1 MINSEIKRCVTVMI
15 PYDETN
21 RYSDA
26 KFLVLEHVKCKHK
39 FTFPAGTCEPR
50 ENEYYTVQ
58 REMMEE
64 LSLHIKHHDIRRK
77 FQRMAYYD
85 RIDGHRAYLETTF
98 IVRIGNQG
106 ISNMEPDKH
115 PSLKWVS
122 LEEIFNNPT
131 DYTYNTWLC
140 AAEILRE
147 ENKLNIADM

>member
-15 PYDETN
+15 PYDETT

-39 FTFPAGTCEPR
+39 FTL
-50 ENEYYTVQ
+50 Y
-58 REMMEE
+58 
-64 LSLHIKHHDIRRK
+64 IKYDNIRRK

-85 RIDGHRAYLETTF
+85 RIDGHRVYLETTF

-140 AAEILRE
+140 AA
-147 ENKLNIADM
+147 